1 MVRDIQW
8 DQGQSHDSQEFFWW
22 KGDTLV
28 VNILGKPSAS
38 RRTNILSYLPILFGY
53 IMLIRLSPNATK
65 YGVL

>member
-1 MVRDIQW
+1 MIARSSS
-8 DQGQSHDSQEFFWW
+8 GGR
-22 KGDTLV
+22 GDTLV